1 VDTAAGYAYMGD
13 KKFHLWRVNLDDGDT
28 EMLIPNTYERNEALA
43 LSPDGATLY
52 AGQRGAGRLLA
63 IDLAT
68 RQARPVFPLL
78 QGPSGTALNR
88 AGTQLYVLE
97 GDSGELSIQ
106 DVDPASPT
114 FGTLETVATGVVPA
128 GTAIFP
134 APINLAVNPAETWAL
149 VPYDHDLRR
158 VDLLSGA
165 VSTVVSGAFDGAS
178 GVALDG
184 SGTVA
189 YVSDW
194 SDVSAVDTTTWAVT
208 PVASTLGLPHL
219 HTIALSPDGAF
230 IYGVRHVYDDYDQPR
245 MSRVR
250 LSDGQMTHLVTDVT
264 MPLGLALTP
273 DGRQAIVPDYAR
285 GGRLLS
291 VALDSGATTLLADL
305 GWEPG
310 SATVGPDGTLYLT
323 RPNWLYDEFVWE
335 GIVYGFRPG
344 AWWRLEVKS
353 SPALY
358 QPTGQAISAD
368 GKWLVLLANNGL
380 HRVNLAAG
388 AGHGQVTP
396 IADDVLW
403 YPHDVALT
411 SGGAAWVVSGGE
423 LHEISLADGTL
434 LAVVPYGAVL
444 GTGPQYGLALSPDG
458 ALAYLSTSDNRLV
471 QVNLNTGAVDVIAT
485 GLAAPYGVALNGA
498 GDTLY
503 VAEADGGRLSA
514 VNVGTGQAVTVAAGL
529 ERPVDVALDEPS
541 GIAIVLENRFPDYH
555 VTRVNLASGAATRLF
570 GGNYGWVSGLVLTS
584 DRSRAYFTNSFNGE
598 VWGVDLAT
606 GQVADSLIEALSR
619 PHGFALTGGGEGAY
633 TTEEFVPRIRHV
645 NLVTGGVRTAVYLP
659 GPASGLALT
668 HDEATAYVTR
678 MYYDDLLKVDLATGT
693 WTTVTAGCMH
703 GRVVLDPAEMT
714 AYASCPSGNAVW
726 AVTLSTGARTQLMGD
741 LPAPYALDVN
751 RSGTRLYVTA
761 GSVGEMGD
769 FQLWAVDLPGGAKH
783 LVATLEQAQDAPGDI
798 TLSPDERYVYVY
810 DQLGS
815 NVGAGVWRVDVD
827 PASPTYG
834 QVVSLARWIG
844 ELQHGEFTAD
854 GEHLVLSHANA
865 HRMISLYLDK
875 YHCVYLPAI
884 LRSN

>member
-1 VDTAAGYAYMGD
+1 
-13 KKFHLWRVNLDDGDT
+13 
-28 EMLIPNTYERNEALA
+28 
-43 LSPDGATLY
+43 
-52 AGQRGAGRLLA
+52 
-63 IDLAT
+63 
-68 RQARPVFPLL
+68 
-78 QGPSGTALNR
+78 
-88 AGTQLYVLE
+88 
-97 GDSGELSIQ
+97 
-106 DVDPASPT
+106 
-114 FGTLETVATGVVPA
+114 
-128 GTAIFP
+128 
-134 APINLAVNPAETWAL
+134 

-165 VSTVVSGAFDGAS
+165 VSIVVSGAFDGAS
-178 GVALDG
+178 GVALNG

-194 SDVSAVDTTTWAVT
+194 SDVSVVDTTTWAVT

-219 HTIALSPDGAF
+219 HTIALSPDGACPEPVEGAF
-230 IYGVRHVYDDYDQPR
+230 IYGVRYVSDDYDQPR

-250 LSDGQMTHLVTDVT
+250 LSDGQVTHLVTDAT
-264 MPLGLALTP
+264 MPMGLALTP
-273 DGRQAIVPDYAR
+273 DGKQAIVPDYAR

-305 GWEPG
+305 GWKPG
-310 SATVGPDGTLYLT
+310 SATAGPDGTLYLT
-323 RPNWLYDEFVWE
+323 RPDWLYDEFVRE
-335 GIVYGFRPG
+335 GLVYGFRPG
-344 AWWRLEVKS
+344 AFWRLEVLS
-353 SPALY
+353 SPILY
-358 QPTGQAISAD
+358 QPAEPALSLPKGQAISAD
-368 GKWLVLLANNGL
+368 GKWLYLLANNGL
-380 HRVNLAAG
+380 HRVDLGAG
-388 AGHGQVTP
+388 AGHGQITP
-396 IADDVLW
+396 IADAVLW

-434 LAVVPYGAVL
+434 LAVVPYGAAL

-471 QVNLNTGAVDVIAT
+471 QVNLDTAEVDVIAT
-485 GLAAPYGVALNGA
+485 GLAAPYGVALNAA
-498 GDTLY
+498 GDTVY

-514 VNVGTGQAVTVAAGL
+514 VNVGTGQPVTVTANL
-529 ERPVDVALDEPS
+529 ERPVDVALDEPN
-541 GIAIVLENRFPDYH
+541 GAAIVLENQFPDYH
-555 VTRVNLASGAATRLF
+555 VTRVNLASGAVTRLF
-570 GGNYGWVSGLVLTS
+570 SGNHGWVSGLVLTP
-584 DRSRAYFTNSFNGE
+584 DRARAYFTNSFNGE

-619 PHGFALTGGGEGAY
+619 PHGFALTGGGQGAY

-645 NLVTGGVRTAVYLP
+645 NLDTGSVRTAVYLP

-678 MYYDDLLKVDLATGT
+678 MYYDDLLKVNLATGT
-693 WTTVTAGCMH
+693 WATVTAGCMH
-703 GRVVLDPAEMT
+703 GRVVLDAAETT
-714 AYASCPSGNAVW
+714 AYASCPGGNAVW
-726 AVTLSTGARTQLMGD
+726 AVTLSDGARTQLVGG

-783 LVATLEQAQDAPGDI
+783 LVATIGEAQDAPGDI
-798 TLSPDERYVYVY
+798 TLSSDERYVYVY
-810 DQLGS
+810 DQPGS
-815 NVGAGVWRVDVD
+815 NAGAGVWRVDVD

-854 GEHLVLSHANA
+854 GEHLILSHANA
-865 HRMISLYLDK
+865 HRMISLYLGE
-875 YHCVYLPAI
+875 YRYVYLPAI
-884 LRSN
+884 LRSH